1 MARGAALQLVHELRK
16 RFPFPVQARGQ
27 HRVGNLLDAFHQ
39 IHQRAAVLLLH
50 RREADA
56 AIAEH
61 HRGDAVPARR
71 RQQRIPHRLAVIMGV
86 HVDPARRDHQ
96 ARGVDLALA
105 GALLAADRGDAAAG
119 DRHVARERRL
129 AGAVDDGA
137 AANDDVVHGGRS
149 LVAPVNCA
157 WAVELRQ

>member
-1 MARGAALQLVHELRK
+1 
-16 RFPFPVQARGQ
+16 
-27 HRVGNLLDAFHQ
+27 
-39 IHQRAAVLLLH
+39 
-50 RREADA
+50 
-56 AIAEH
+56 
-61 HRGDAVPARR
+61 
-71 RQQRIPHRLAVIMGV
+71 MGV
-86 HVDPARRDHQ
+86 HVDPAGRDHQ

-149 LVAPVNCA
+149 LVAPVNRA
-157 WAVELRQ
+157 WAVEFWQ